1 MRKRIFWSTLLVV
14 TFAFTAPAQTAP
26 AAAELTKLLNV
37 FLAGA
42 SHNDVAMQDRF
53 WADDVIYT
61 GSAGRRRGKAEIMK
75 DVRSAP
81 TIESIAIGKAEF
93 RNVTAVVRP
102 QRITKDYPAV
112 DGILGFALFTD

>member
-42 SHNDVAMQDRF
+42 SHNDVAMQDRSGL
-53 WADDVIYT
+53 T
-61 GSAGRRRGKAEIMK
+61 MSSTRGRRAS
-75 DVRSAP
+75 DVAKRRS
-81 TIESIAIGKAEF
+81 
-93 RNVTAVVRP
+93 
-102 QRITKDYPAV
+102 
-112 DGILGFALFTD
+112 

>member
-1 MRKRIFWSTLLVV
+1 
-14 TFAFTAPAQTAP
+14 
-26 AAAELTKLLNV
+26 
-37 FLAGA
+37 
-42 SHNDVAMQDRF
+42 
-53 WADDVIYT
+53 
-61 GSAGRRRGKAEIMK
+61 MK